1 MGEVLL
7 SVWSLVVFMLIGF
20 ALVRSGVSAKNTD
33 RALSKIA
40 FSALMPALMFTTIA
54 KADLD
59 EVFSTNAIVSITPI
73 IIIFVAYYFI
83 ATHIFGLK
91 NGEQTIGALSASY
104 TNAGNIG
111 AAYLIAVV
119 GDASYAA
126 LVIMFQLCVI
136 TPTVFAML
144 SRQTGVEKQSM
155 AHSLR
160 TTFTQPILL
169 GVFAGIV
176 VALLQVDLPAFVDV
190 PIERLAAV
198 AVPIMMM
205 SIGASFAT
213 ASLPKLNRSIVPL
226 ATAVVMQLLV
236 APLLTFALAR
246 LVGLAGDT
254 LLAVMALSTIPTAN
268 NVFNYAHRY
277 DVGIILSRDTV
288 LITVILSMPLL
299 VAVVAL
305 FHG

>member
-1 MGEVLL
+1 MVDVLL
-7 SVWSLVVFMLIGF
+7 SIWTLVVFMLIGL
-20 ALVRSGVSAKNTD
+20 ALVHTGVAAKNID

-40 FSALMPALMFTTIA
+40 FAALMPALMFTTIA
-54 KADLD
+54 DADLN
-59 EVFSTNAIVSITPI
+59 EVFSKNAIVSIAPI
-73 IIIFVAYYFI
+73 VIIFLTYYLI
-83 ATHIFGLK
+83 ATHVFGLK
-91 NGEQTIGALSASY
+91 NGEQTIGALAASY

-126 LVIMFQLCVI
+126 PIIVFQLCII

-144 SRQTGVEKQSM
+144 ARQTGVEKQSM
-155 AHSLR
+155 LHSLR

-169 GVFAGIV
+169 GVFAGII
-176 VALLQVDLPAFVDV
+176 VASLQIEIPRFIDV
-190 PIERLAAV
+190 PIERLSAV

-213 ASLPKLNRSIVPL
+213 AHPPKLNRSIMPL
-226 ATAVVMQLLV
+226 ATAVGMQLIV
-236 APLLTFALAR
+236 APLLTFATAKLC
-246 LVGLAGDT
+246 GLAGDA

-277 DVGIILSRDTV
+277 DVGITLSRDTV
-288 LITVILSMPLL
+288 LITVLLSMPLL
-299 VAVVAL
+299 VGVVAL